1 VIGDDIT
8 PEFGQQEKVVRS
20 GSLAVGGSPPI
31 TAVAAA
37 RLGVSVALVAALGPD
52 PAGEFMRGE
61 LARAG
66 VDASSLAVRAAQP
79 TGLTVVLTGGTGRAI
94 LTALGAAGSLDA
106 SDVLPGCWPGP
117 GTCMS
122 APTS

>member
-20 GSLAVGGSPPI
+20 GSLAVGGSAAI

-52 PAGEFMRGE
+52 LAGEFMRGE

-66 VDASSLAVRAAQP
+66 PFSPRWARPGRWTLP
-79 TGLTVVLTGGTGRAI
+79 TC
-94 LTALGAAGSLDA
+94 
-106 SDVLPGCWPGP
+106 LPGCWPGP